1 MPFFILEEHMRKN
14 ETYTAECV
22 DYTIEGAGVVK
33 LGDFV
38 VFVPGLILHET
49 AEIALTKVKPNYA
62 YGRIV
67 RLIQPSPHR
76 IEPSCPVNRLCGG
89 CQLMHMDRE
98 AQSDFKM
105 RKVQSCFRANAGMEV
120 EPLPIITAEPFDH
133 YRNKVQIPVQ
143 VNEGRVEMGF
153 YQKHTNRII
162 PFEQCQMESA
172 LSNEIVAAVKRL
184 LEKHRCAK
192 DVRHLL
198 IKHAH
203 ASGQVMIVLIV
214 RNRLKAEHEI
224 ADALCEQ
231 FAQVVSVQELI
242 NRRTDNVILDGE
254 TVLLKGKP
262 YIEEVLLD
270 HTFRIS
276 ARSFYQINPYTTPLL
291 YTKAIEAA
299 QLSGRE
305 ILVDLYCGT
314 GTMGI
319 IAAERAKKVFGIEIV
334 PDAIRD
340 ARINAEINHV
350 ENIEFMTAD
359 AGQGANRILRSKL
372 RVDAMIVDPPRRGC
386 SPDTLAAI
394 EKIAPS
400 RLVYV
405 SCDPATLARDVK
417 LLTDGGYR
425 MQYVQ
430 PVDMFPGT
438 FHVETVALLTRTN

>member
-1 MPFFILEEHMRKN
+1 
-14 ETYTAECV
+14 
-22 DYTIEGAGVVK
+22 
-33 LGDFV
+33 
-38 VFVPGLILHET
+38 
-49 AEIALTKVKPNYA
+49 
-62 YGRIV
+62 
-67 RLIQPSPHR
+67 
-76 IEPSCPVNRLCGG
+76 
-89 CQLMHMDRE
+89 
-98 AQSDFKM
+98 
-105 RKVQSCFRANAGMEV
+105 
-120 EPLPIITAEPFDH
+120 
-133 YRNKVQIPVQ
+133 
-143 VNEGRVEMGF
+143 
-153 YQKHTNRII
+153 
-162 PFEQCQMESA
+162 MESA